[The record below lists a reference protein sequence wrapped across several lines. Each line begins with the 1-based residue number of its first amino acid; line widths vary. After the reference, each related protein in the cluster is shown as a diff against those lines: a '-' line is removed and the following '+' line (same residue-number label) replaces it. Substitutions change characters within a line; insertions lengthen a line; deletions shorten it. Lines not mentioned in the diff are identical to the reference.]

1 MPNDYMA
8 VFTARPRELVKVEG
22 IEIEVRGLSLG
33 EARRIGEDSKTS
45 GIMAI
50 VASCF
55 IDGKPA
61 FTKDEVESMM
71 PKYVH
76 QLDEA
81 IGRVNGYKP
90 GN

>member
-1 MPNDYMA
+1 MSNDYMA
-8 VFTARPRELVKVEG
+8 VFTARPREVIDVEG
-22 IEIEVRGLSLG
+22 IKIEVRGLSLG
-33 EARRIGEDSKTS
+33 EARKIGDDTKTS

-55 IDGKPA
+55 IDDKPA
-61 FTKDEVESMM
+61 FTRADVEAMM

-76 QLDEA
+76 QIDEA